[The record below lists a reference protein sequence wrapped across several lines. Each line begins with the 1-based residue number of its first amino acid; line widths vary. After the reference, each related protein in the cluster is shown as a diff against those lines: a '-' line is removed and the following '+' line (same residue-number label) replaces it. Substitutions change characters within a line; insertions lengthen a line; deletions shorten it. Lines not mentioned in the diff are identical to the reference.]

1 MDREVVSVNQNKGQ
15 TRLFK
20 RNTKRMVFYILML
33 IIPLLQFCIFYIY
46 ANFNSVLLAFQKY
59 EMKLDGLGYKVTF
72 ANFDNFIEAGKFFFS
87 ARSWEMITHS
97 LKFYLCTLV
106 IGTSLALIFSYYV
119 AKKYL
124 GSTFFR
130 IMLYLPTII
139 SSVVLTLLFK
149 YIVTDVYPII
159 VKNITGTR
167 PTGLLDGSA
176 DMQYNA
182 ILVYSLWVSFGANVL
197 LYTSSMSAIDP
208 SIVESAQLDGVTVV
222 QEFLYIYF
230 PMIFPTFTTFV
241 VTGITGIFTNQ
252 MNLYTFFGEAGRNK
266 FNIFGFFLYTETRA
280 SGLVDN
286 GKTMPYSELAALGLI
301 ITIIIIPI
309 VLSVRKLME
318 KFGPSEE

>member
-1 MDREVVSVNQNKGQ
+1 MDEEVVSINKNQGQ
-15 TRLFK
+15 TKLMK
-20 RNTKRMVFYILML
+20 RNTKRMIFYVLML
-33 IIPLLQFCIFYIY
+33 IIPLVQFCIFYIY
-46 ANFNSVLLAFQKY
+46 ANFNSILLAFQKY

-72 ANFDNFIEAGKFFFS
+72 ANFDNFIEAGSFFFS
-87 ARSWEMITHS
+87 ERSWEMITHS
-97 LKFYLCTLV
+97 LKFYLCTLL

-119 AKKYL
+119 AKKYP

-159 VKNITGTR
+159 IKNITGTR

-280 SGLVDN
+280 SGLIDN
-286 GKTMPYSELAALGLI
+286 GKTMSYSELAALGLI
-301 ITIIIIPI
+301 ITLIIIPI
-309 VLSVRKLME
+309 VLTVRKLME
-318 KFGPSEE
+318 KFGPSED